1 MKKLYLVPLV
11 ALGASSV
18 HAAVP
23 TTVTDALA
31 AAETD
36 STTVAALV
44 IGIIVAI
51 AAFRYMRRAIS

>member
-1 MKKLYLVPLV
+1 MKKLSFLPLL
-11 ALGASSV
+11 ALGAGSV

-36 STTVAALV
+36 STTVAGLV